1 MATRIP
7 GAMNNAKA
15 GGSDPDLAATQWAEW
30 RSSRRRFLQMGAAG
44 GAGIALGGLAT
55 NVPMF
60 AGSAAAQD
68 ATPKPGGSITMSL
81 ADDDVQNFDPI
92 IPTDN
97 MSIWTM
103 LLIYDQLIRV
113 GADGTSLEPGL
124 ASSWTKSDDGLIYTF
139 TLRDANFHDGT
150 ACTSA
155 DVVYCLNRLVSL
167 EA

>member
-1 MATRIP
+1 MT
-7 GAMNNAKA
+7 
-15 GGSDPDLAATQWAEW
+15 SDIRSDEELAARQWAEW
-30 RSSRRRFLQMGAAG
+30 RLSRRRLLQSSGFAAG
-44 GAGIALGGLAT
+44 ALTLGGLRPFVRT
-55 NVPMF
+55 
-60 AGSAAAQD
+60 GAAQD
-68 ATPKPGGSITMSL
+68 AEPKLGGSIAMSL

-92 IPTDN
+92 IPNDN

-124 ASSWTKSDDGLIYTF
+124 ASAWTKSHDGLPHTF